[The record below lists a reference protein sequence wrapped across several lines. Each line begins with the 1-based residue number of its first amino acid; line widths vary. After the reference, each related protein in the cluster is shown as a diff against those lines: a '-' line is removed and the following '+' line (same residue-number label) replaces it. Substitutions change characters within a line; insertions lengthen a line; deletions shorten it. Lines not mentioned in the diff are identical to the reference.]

1 MNFSEKS
8 DGIAFSQTAYTAEI
22 RERQGLFENFN
33 FLKNYF
39 FCTFNAVEFESIV
52 LVCKLFYAVNVNEP
66 YTAYF
71 GDIFVNVGRYGKVN
85 KQP

>member
-1 MNFSEKS
+1 MKGKVF
-8 DGIAFSQTAYTAEI
+8 
-22 RERQGLFENFN
+22 FENFN

-71 GDIFVNVGRYGKVN
+71 GDFSSMSGGTARSINSLDFSVFILFFKS
-85 KQP
+85 